1 MKKHNAVFNQ
11 WKSQNKTQRDLRL
24 IASLNCL
31 FDSKRFLGNNVFASV
46 DKYYIKRIIRNIRS
60 DRAFRQLFF
69 RDYSRAIYLL
79 RDYLKYVE
87 ATENLEAKNVTTTI
101 FADKSVT
108 EATTDNNTV
117 DANEKKET
125 KPDLVDDSAELVTE
139 VFVNVETSNAKKVE
153 STEADTILSEEP
165 VDSQE
170 ETDTQKSIGIV
181 EDESQSLESKEKQCR
196 NVKEMTNSSKKLEVP
211 DENKNE
217 STEAD
222 TILPE
227 EPVDSQVI
235 TDTQK
240 SIGIV
245 EDESQSLES
254 KEKQGQNATET
265 TNPSITLEVVDDD
278 KNESTDIEATLSE
291 ESIDIPKTTSEI
303 SKTAGLS
310 ATERQDQDS
319 FLREL
324 DETSTDK
331 ASVTVETFNATET
344 EEDLI
349 VDGYQLDV
357 SSFIEPRKEI
367 KRTDNKKAQQT
378 RDGTSNRISDKKLLE
393 HDKKKYRRWERS
405 VTEVNFIGSEIVQ
418 QIVEQLKEL
427 KNKYSDDI
435 PLGLVYLPTS
445 QYVELKKICA
455 KSVISQTNRMSQL
468 EALIISMTMVQFC
481 IYEKVGDNFW
491 DDFFGS
497 FGVQTS
503 PKLMSYFSKALLS
516 FCVSEN
522 LYFCYENGKRK
533 YVETLK
539 THSIVSKGTL
549 TSIMAN
555 IEDYYTEM
563 LHESYN
569 ANTIDSYIEDYLL
582 RMKQDL
588 ESGMASRYLV
598 PIAYKTACKEFPQA
612 MRDCIDLVLFN
623 TNSYRYKLSN
633 YLHSPISFNRYF
645 NQWILEKRTNKTN
658 KRTRKSRTET
668 RNRSLFKPTFF
679 LNQRLNLYLFIPKM
693 ELNEKYADCEPE
705 VVLYNGVERIGTT
718 SVKVP
723 VFGTYK
729 FYTDEIEIKIPDF
742 YHRLSVKMFAGNEVV
757 FDSDKMLY
765 RDYMVFNE
773 SRVEHF
779 SRKMPDNGF
788 FLMTSPNDDVAIDGY
803 YDVVKSGKYR
813 VYSMD
818 LSEDSLVTVNTIPV
832 FRTSG
837 DDNISINVLG
847 KDEVK
852 TARIIIDG
860 TIHYLWRSYPRLFIK
875 LERGFSDDY
884 SLWINQKNVVQIND
898 SEKEQTIDLSAQSS
912 GKLSVVIKKNNDKVI
927 WEYNFFVAPH
937 FQIIFD
943 KELYYN
949 DADGFIEDF
958 YADNIEIGE
967 YEYPIAFDARVGHV
981 LFDAMTDDG
990 IKAKLQINIPSVS
1003 WTLGKINS
1011 TTDDKYIMQQKIA
1024 ENGMLQIHSS
1034 VPDLRIFAANRKGFQ
1049 ILKNNNGRVNLSA
1062 YRFSSEEY
1070 TNIGIVKGKIQIK
1083 FFEIIHKPC
1092 IREFH
1097 IDSRDNGRKMDI
1109 QYLIFGDCSITISLV
1124 NEEAVYTVFHS
1135 SESDNVS
1142 IDLDYPDGRYEVRV
1156 ELSEADEFGFGVEP
1170 QIIETIPYILGD
1182 PVIQAMCQNSEY
1194 QITQCNIDG
1203 ALKRIKNFYIEELK
1217 TIVEG
1222 HMYEANACYY
1232 KWDIY
1237 SGEYKKAYFRTANPV
1252 ILRLF
1257 SINENVL
1264 EIIMTDKEYDGFL
1277 YNKIS
1282 GHLISDDRGLKDK
1295 EVLDVPDLYIVEI

>member
-1 MKKHNAVFNQ
+1 MKKHNAVFIQ
-11 WKSQNKTQRDLRL
+11 WISQNKTQRDLRL
-24 IASLNCL
+24 IASLNRF
-31 FDSKRFLGNNVFASV
+31 FDSKRFFSNNVFFSE
-46 DKYYIKRIIRNIRS
+46 DRCYIKRIIRNIRS
-60 DRAFRQLFF
+60 DRFFRQLFH
-69 RDYSRAIYLL
+69 RDYSRAIFLL
-79 RDYLKYVE
+79 RDYLKYIE
-87 ATENLEAKNVTTTI
+87 ATENPQVKNIATTI
-101 FADKSVT
+101 FSDESAT
-108 EATTDNNTV
+108 ETTVDNNKV

-125 KPDLVDDSAELVTE
+125 KTDLVDDSAELVTE
-139 VFVNVETSNAKKVE
+139 AFVNFETSNNKEVD
-153 STEADTILSEEP
+153 STE
-165 VDSQE
+165 
-170 ETDTQKSIGIV
+170 
-181 EDESQSLESKEKQCR
+181 
-196 NVKEMTNSSKKLEVP
+196 
-211 DENKNE
+211 
-217 STEAD
+217 
-222 TILPE
+222 
-227 EPVDSQVI
+227 
-235 TDTQK
+235 
-240 SIGIV
+240 
-245 EDESQSLES
+245 
-254 KEKQGQNATET
+254 TET
-265 TNPSITLEVVDDD
+265 TLR
-278 KNESTDIEATLSE
+278 E
-291 ESIDIPKTTSEI
+291 ESIDLQKETSEI
-303 SKTAGLS
+303 SKTDGLS
-310 ATERQDQDS
+310 AVERHNRDS
-319 FLREL
+319 FLKEL
-324 DETSTDK
+324 DKTSNDN
-331 ASVTVETFNATET
+331 ASVTVETFYETET
-344 EEDLI
+344 EDNLT

-357 SSFIEPRKEI
+357 SSFIEHRKEV
-367 KRTDNKKAQQT
+367 KRKDNKKAQQT
-378 RDGTSNRISDKKLLE
+378 RSDTSNLISDKNLAE
-393 HDKKKYRRWERS
+393 HDKKKYRRWEHS
-405 VTEVNFIGSEIVQ
+405 ITEVNFIGSEIVQ

-427 KNKYSDDI
+427 RNKYSDDI
-435 PLGLVYLPTS
+435 PLGLVYLPTPK
-445 QYVELKKICA
+445 YVELKKICA
-455 KSVISQTNRMSQL
+455 KSVIHQTNRMSQL

-539 THSIVSKGTL
+539 THSIISKGTL

-555 IEDYYTEM
+555 IEAYYTEM

-569 ANTIDSYIEDYLL
+569 ANTIDSYVEDYLF

-598 PIAYKTACKEFPQA
+598 PVAYKTACKEFSLA

-645 NQWILEKRTNKTN
+645 NQWILDKRTNK
-658 KRTRKSRTET
+658 KDKKTRKSRSEI
-668 RNRSLFKPTFF
+668 RNSSLFKPTFF

-693 ELNEKYADCEPE
+693 ELDEKYADCEPE
-705 VVLYNGVERIGTT
+705 VVLYNGVERIGNA

-742 YHRLSVKMFAGNEVV
+742 YHNLSVKMFAGNEVV

-773 SRVEHF
+773 SRAEYF

-788 FLMTSPNDDVAIDGY
+788 FLMTSPKDDVAVDGY

-847 KDEVK
+847 KDEIK

-860 TIHYLWRSYPRLFIK
+860 TIHYLWRSYPRLFVK
-875 LERGFSDDY
+875 LERGFSDVY
-884 SLWINQKNVVQIND
+884 SLWINQKNVAQIND
-898 SEKEQTIDLSAQSS
+898 SEKEQTINLSDQSS

-927 WEYNFFVAPH
+927 WEYNLFVAPR

-943 KELYYN
+943 KEIYYN
-949 DADGFIEDF
+949 DADGYIEDF
-958 YADNIEIGE
+958 YAENIEIGE

-1011 TTDDKYIMQQKIA
+1011 TTENNYIMQQKIA

-1034 VPDLRIFAANRKGFQ
+1034 VPDLQIFAANRKGFQ

-1062 YRFSSEEY
+1062 YRFSGEEY

-1097 IDSRDNGRKMDI
+1097 IDSHDNGRKMDI

-1124 NEEAVYTVFHS
+1124 HEESVYTVFHS
-1135 SESDNVS
+1135 SESNNVS
-1142 IDLDYPDGRYEVRV
+1142 VDLDCPDGRYEVRV
-1156 ELSEADEFGFGVEP
+1156 ELSEADEFGFGLES
-1170 QIIETIPYILGD
+1170 QIIETIPYIIGD

-1203 ALKRIKNFYIEELK
+1203 VLKRIKNFYIEGIK

-1232 KWDIY
+1232 KWDVY

-1252 ILRLF
+1252 ILRLY
-1257 SINENVL
+1257 SINENIL

>member
-1 MKKHNAVFNQ
+1 MKKHNAIFDQ
-11 WKSQNKTQRDLRL
+11 WISQNKTQKDLRL
-24 IASLNCL
+24 IASLNRF
-31 FDSKRFLGNNVFASV
+31 FDSKRFLSNNVFASE
-46 DKYYIKRIIRNIRS
+46 DRYYIKRIIRSLRS
-60 DRAFRQLFF
+60 NRAFRQLFF
-69 RDYSRAIYLL
+69 RDYSRAIFLL
-79 RDYLKYVE
+79 RDYLKYIE
-87 ATENLEAKNVTTTI
+87 ATENLEETNVTTTL
-101 FADKSVT
+101 FAEESVP
-108 EATTDNNTV
+108 ETTVDNNKV
-117 DANEKKET
+117 DVNENKET
-125 KPDLVDDSAELVTE
+125 KTDLADDSAELVTGA
-139 VFVNVETSNAKKVE
+139 FVNVETSNNKE
-153 STEADTILSEEP
+153 DELTEANT
-165 VDSQE
+165 V
-170 ETDTQKSIGIV
+170 
-181 EDESQSLESKEKQCR
+181 
-196 NVKEMTNSSKKLEVP
+196 
-211 DENKNE
+211 
-217 STEAD
+217 
-222 TILPE
+222 LPE
-227 EPVDSQVI
+227 EPVDSQEV
-235 TDTQK
+235 TDTQI
-240 SIGIV
+240 SIDIV

-254 KEKQGQNATET
+254 KEKQGQNAKETTNLSNNLEAVDENINDSIETET
-265 TNPSITLEVVDDD
+265 TLP
-278 KNESTDIEATLSE
+278 NESIELSKE
-291 ESIDIPKTTSEI
+291 TSEI
-303 SKTAGLS
+303 SKSDSFSVTK
-310 ATERQDQDS
+310 RQDQNS
-319 FLREL
+319 FPKEM
-324 DETSTDK
+324 DETSPDK
-331 ASVTVETFNATET
+331 ASVTAETVYGTET
-344 EEDLI
+344 EDNLI

-367 KRTDNKKAQQT
+367 KRIDNKKAQQT
-378 RDGTSNRISDKKLLE
+378 RSDTSNRISDKKLAE
-393 HDKKKYRRWERS
+393 HDKKKYRIWERS
-405 VTEVNFIGSEIVQ
+405 ITEVNFVGSEIVQ

-427 KNKYSDDI
+427 KNKYSDEI
-435 PLGLVYLPTS
+435 PLGLVYLPTPK
-445 QYVELKKICA
+445 YVELKKMCA
-455 KSVISQTNRMSQL
+455 KSVIRQTNRMSQL

-497 FGVQTS
+497 FGVQTT
-503 PKLMSYFSKALLS
+503 PKLMTYFSKALLS

-539 THSIVSKGTL
+539 THSIISKGTL

-555 IEDYYTEM
+555 IEAYYTEM

-569 ANTIDSYIEDYLL
+569 ANTIDSYVEDYLF

-598 PIAYKTACKEFPQA
+598 PVAYKTACKEFSLA

-645 NQWILEKRTNKTN
+645 NQWILDKRTNKKDKKTG
-658 KRTRKSRTET
+658 KSRSEI

-693 ELNEKYADCEPE
+693 ELDEKYADCEPE
-705 VVLYNGVERIGTT
+705 VVLYNGVERIGND
-718 SVKVP
+718 SVKMP

-742 YHRLSVKMFAGNEVV
+742 YHNLSVKMFAGNEVV

-773 SRVEHF
+773 SRAEHF

-847 KDEVK
+847 KDEIK

-860 TIHYLWRSYPRLFIK
+860 TIHYLWRSYPRLFVK
-875 LERGFSDDY
+875 LERGFSDEY
-884 SLWINQKNVVQIND
+884 SLWINQKNVAQIND
-898 SEKEQTIDLSAQSS
+898 SEKEQTINLSDQSS

-927 WEYNFFVAPH
+927 WEYNFFVAPR

-943 KELYYN
+943 KEIYYN
-949 DADGFIEDF
+949 DADGYIEDF
-958 YADNIEIGE
+958 YAENIEIGE

-1011 TTDDKYIMQQKIA
+1011 TTENNYIMQQKIA

-1034 VPDLRIFAANRKGFQ
+1034 VPDLQIFAANRKGFQ
-1049 ILKNNNGRVNLSA
+1049 ILKNNKGRVNLSA
-1062 YRFSSEEY
+1062 YRFSGEEY

-1097 IDSRDNGRKMDI
+1097 IDSHDNGRKMDI

-1124 NEEAVYTVFHS
+1124 HEEAVYTVFHS
-1135 SESDNVS
+1135 SESNNVS
-1142 IDLDYPDGRYEVRV
+1142 VDLDYPDGRYEVRV

-1170 QIIETIPYILGD
+1170 QLIETIPYILGD

-1203 ALKRIKNFYIEELK
+1203 VLKRIKNFYIEGLK

-1222 HMYEANACYY
+1222 HLYEANACYY
-1232 KWDIY
+1232 KWDVY
-1237 SGEYKKAYFRTANPV
+1237 SGEYKKAYFKTANPV
-1252 ILRLF
+1252 ILRLY

-1295 EVLDVPDLYIVEI
+1295 ELLYVPDLYIVEI